1 MQVLELELNNLK
13 QQINNAENSFNNLKQ
28 QRDNTKYDLDCLQRQ
43 ISHNEELLKDIQN
56 QTKLSEDSKDI
67 INKII
72 LQTRNEAIEFIQS
85 VVNAA
90 LLDVFQNPNLK
101 LKLQL
106 NPDGAKTSIST
117 FIEENGELYDIESGR
132 GGGLRD
138 LVSTAILICC
148 RAIVKPAIELP
159 LLLDESFRFIHST
172 KDNAFKSNA
181 FKFLKDVANKLH
193 EQIIII
199 TGEEDK
205 EAIQN
210 ADNVLYVKKK
220 DGESFYDNG

>member
-1 MQVLELELNNLK
+1 MQVSSQELNNLK
-13 QQINNAENSFNNLKQ
+13 QVLNDSQLVFNRLKSRRDSLKFELDLLNRTISDNEKQLSTFEDNNKLAEK
-28 QRDNTKYDLDCLQRQ
+28 
-43 ISHNEELLKDIQN
+43 
-56 QTKLSEDSKDI
+56 SKEV

-72 LQTRNEAIEFIQS
+72 LATRNEAIEFIET

-159 LLLDESFRFIHST
+159 LLLDESFKFLHST

-181 FKFLKDVANKLH
+181 FKFLRDVANKLH

-199 TGEEDK
+199 TGEDDK
-205 EAIQN
+205 EATEN
-210 ADNVLYVKKK
+210 ADNVLYVAKKN
-220 DGESFYDNG
+220 GESYLEN

>member
-1 MQVLELELNNLK
+1 MILQDLQNSINDIDIIFNDFVNKRNKLSFELEVLEQKIKDNNDLLADVKNKNNIAESSK
-13 QQINNAENSFNNLKQ
+13 QV
-28 QRDNTKYDLDCLQRQ
+28 
-43 ISHNEELLKDIQN
+43 
-56 QTKLSEDSKDI
+56 

-72 LQTRNEAIEFIQS
+72 LSTRDQAIEFIENI
-85 VVNAA
+85 VNCA

-106 NPDGAKTSIST
+106 NTEGAKTSIST

-148 RAIVKPAIELP
+148 RSLVRPKIELP
-159 LLLDESFRFIHST
+159 LLLDESFRFLHST

-181 FKFLKDVANKLH
+181 FKFLKEVANKLDM
-193 EQIIII
+193 QIILI
-199 TGEEDK
+199 TGEADK
-205 EAIQN
+205 DAIEN
-210 ADNVLYVKKK
+210 ADNVLYVAKKNN
-220 DGESFYDNG
+220 ESYLE

>member
-1 MQVLELELNNLK
+1 MELQNLK
-13 QQINNAENSFNNLKQ
+13 NSISNAQSAFARFEEEWRSKKQELKMLSASIE
-28 QRDNTKYDLDCLQRQ
+28 DNKKSLAKLQ
-43 ISHNEELLKDIQN
+43 SD
-56 QTKLSEDSKDI
+56 
-67 INKII
+67 NKIAETSKEVISNII
-72 LQTRNEAIEFIQS
+72 LSTRNEAIEFIEN

-117 FIEENGELYDIESGR
+117 FIEENGELYDIESAR

-148 RAIVKPAIELP
+148 RAIVKPKIELP
-159 LLLDESFRFIHST
+159 LLLDESFKFLHST

-181 FKFLKDVANKLH
+181 FKFLKDVANKLN

-199 TGEEDK
+199 TGEDDK
-205 EAIQN
+205 EATDN
-210 ADNVLYVKKK
+210 ADNVIYVAKK
-220 DGESFYDNG
+220 GNESYLEIF

>member
-1 MQVLELELNNLK
+1 MELQNLTNSINNICTIVNDYNTRRNKLSFDLEVLNKKLTDNNILLSNLK
-13 QQINNAENSFNNLKQ
+13 DKNNIAES
-28 QRDNTKYDLDCLQRQ
+28 
-43 ISHNEELLKDIQN
+43 
-56 QTKLSEDSKDI
+56 SKEI

-72 LQTRNEAIEFIQS
+72 LSTRDEAISFIENI
-85 VVNAA
+85 VNCA

-106 NPDGAKTSIST
+106 NTEGAKTSIST

-148 RAIVKPAIELP
+148 RALVKPKIELP
-159 LLLDESFRFIHST
+159 LLLDESFRFLHST
-172 KDNAFKSNA
+172 KDNAFKTNA
-181 FKFLKDVANKLH
+181 FKFLREVANKLDM
-193 EQIIII
+193 QIILI

-205 EAIQN
+205 EAINN
-210 ADNVLYVKKK
+210 ADNVLYIAKK
-220 DGESFYDNG
+220 GNESYLDK

>member
-1 MQVLELELNNLK
+1 MQVSSQELNNLK
-13 QQINNAENSFNNLKQ
+13 QVLNNSQLVFNRLKSRHDSLKFELDLLNRTISDNEKQLLAFEDNNKLAEK
-28 QRDNTKYDLDCLQRQ
+28 
-43 ISHNEELLKDIQN
+43 
-56 QTKLSEDSKDI
+56 SKEV

-72 LQTRNEAIEFIQS
+72 LATRNEAIEFIET

-90 LLDVFQNPNLK
+90 LFDVFQNPNLK

-148 RAIVKPAIELP
+148 RAIIKPTIELP
-159 LLLDESFRFIHST
+159 LLLDESFKFLHST

-181 FKFLKDVANKLH
+181 FKFLRDVANKLH

-199 TGEEDK
+199 TGEDDK
-205 EAIQN
+205 EATEN
-210 ADNVLYVKKK
+210 ADNVLYVAKKN
-220 DGESFYDNG
+220 GESYLEN

>member
-1 MQVLELELNNLK
+1 MQLQDLK
-13 QQINNAENSFNNLKQ
+13 NQINNLESIYFNIVSKCNNL
-28 QRDNTKYDLDCLQRQ
+28 KYDLDGITFTLNKDNDSLQK
-43 ISHNEELLKDIQN
+43 IKDKNKIAE
-56 QTKLSEDSKDI
+56 SSKDV
-67 INKII
+67 INKVI
-72 LQTRNEAIEFIQS
+72 LSTRDEAISFIEN

-106 NPDGAKTSIST
+106 NTEGAKTSIST

-148 RAIVKPAIELP
+148 RALVKPKIELP
-159 LLLDESFRFIHST
+159 LLLDESFRFLHST
-172 KDNAFKSNA
+172 KDNAFKTNA
-181 FKFLKDVANKLH
+181 FKFLRVVANKLNT
-193 EQIIII
+193 QIIII

-205 EAIQN
+205 EAINN
-210 ADNVLYVKKK
+210 ADNVLFIAKK
-220 DGESFYDNG
+220 GNESYLAHL

>member
-1 MQVLELELNNLK
+1 MILQNLQNSINNVDNIFNNFVNKRNKLSFELEVLEQKIKDNNILLTDVKSKNNIAESSK
-13 QQINNAENSFNNLKQ
+13 QV
-28 QRDNTKYDLDCLQRQ
+28 
-43 ISHNEELLKDIQN
+43 
-56 QTKLSEDSKDI
+56 

-72 LQTRNEAIEFIQS
+72 LSTRDQAIEFIENI
-85 VVNAA
+85 VNCA

-106 NPDGAKTSIST
+106 NTEGAKTSIST

-148 RAIVKPAIELP
+148 RSLVRPKIELP
-159 LLLDESFRFIHST
+159 LLLDESFRFLHST

-181 FKFLKDVANKLH
+181 FKFLKEVANKLDM
-193 EQIIII
+193 QIILI
-199 TGEEDK
+199 TGEADK
-205 EAIQN
+205 DAIEN
-210 ADNVLYVKKK
+210 ADNVLYIAKKNN
-220 DGESFYDNG
+220 ESYLE